1 MLVRRDQRRG
11 EPATRTKGDFGFI
24 CEWLR
29 VFQEGLLSH
38 LMAFLPIPLMV
49 QLAKSIWQQAAPEL
63 SDVTISSATREERS
77 FWQHVHLAFVTQLAA
92 RLTDLTTI
100 TLRYPIGF
108 LMWCFDVFVA
118 MIEGHIA
125 RRADN
130 LGDGTLHTLTIE
142 DVRLTGAAMQTLS
155 RTHPPF
161 PARLDPPPTLH
172 ALTTIKGLYRGY
184 PTDTNGHQAL
194 ADRGWLMPSLATVQ
208 QEGWSPD
215 RLGQLI
221 SSSRSLRCVDDV
233 VEGRIG
239 GEEWAGEDWAD
250 VFEGIPAVP
259 AGQQG
264 GPLAQLESIGTIV
277 VLENDPEGIY
287 RLRVITTHTRVQR
300 GLGAWLMM
308 SFLYV
313 CCCFQEVLVARGCR
327 RLKKLHVR
335 FGGIGRP
342 TFPVLL
348 AVERLV
354 GACCRPDAPLT
365 LTTTDRPE
373 FDLSIFCHP
382 NFPTTPS
389 PSFKA
394 MVQQLARQAT
404 SVVYIFTQDGLTDQ
418 HTNPSPSAIDIA
430 SSLSFDKAETVV
442 EVKNANGFNPPAN
455 TPSPDP
461 TIITHLQPFSTQ
473 ATELRVVSSLGG
485 AAAQLL
491 AAKMPN
497 VGRVDFEGAPELGDG
512 ERVDVLAAV
521 GSEREVGDVWM
532 GEVDVDQFDRLLV
545 GAAGSLPAIS
555 GLNFTTTRM
564 LREMEVVP
572 LSVLIFALCVF
583 AFSGR

>member
-1 MLVRRDQRRG
+1 M
-11 EPATRTKGDFGFI
+11 
-24 CEWLR
+24 
-29 VFQEGLLSH
+29 
-38 LMAFLPIPLMV
+38 MAFLPIPLMV
-49 QLAKSIWQQAAPEL
+49 QLAKSIWQPAAPQL

-92 RLTDLTTI
+92 RLTNLTTT

-125 RRADN
+125 GRPADN

-142 DVRLTGAAMQTLS
+142 GVRLTGAAMQTLS

-172 ALTTIKGLYRGY
+172 ALTTIKGLYRDY
-184 PTDTNGHQAL
+184 PNDTDGHQAL
-194 ADRGWLMPSLATVQ
+194 ADRGWLMPSLATVR
-208 QEGWSPD
+208 QEGWEAG

-221 SSSRSLRCVDDV
+221 SSSRSLRCV
-233 VEGRIG
+233 EWG

-250 VFEGIPAVP
+250 VFAGIPA
-259 AGQQG
+259 AGDGQQV

-277 VLENDPEGIY
+277 VLEDDPEGIY

-354 GACCRPDAPLT
+354 GACCRPDAPLM

-382 NFPTTPS
+382 NFPTTPT
-389 PSFKA
+389 PTFKA

-461 TIITHLQPFSTQ
+461 AIITHLQPFSTQ
-473 ATELRVVSSLGG
+473 ASELRVQSGLGDP
-485 AAAQLL
+485 AAQLL

-497 VGRVDFEGAPELGDG
+497 LGRVAFEGAPELGDG
-512 ERVDVLAAV
+512 ERVDVLAAL
-521 GSEREVGDVWM
+521 GSEREVGWVWM
-532 GEVDVDQFDRLLV
+532 GEVDVDHFDQLLV

-555 GLNFTTTRM
+555 GLN
-564 LREMEVVP
+564 
-572 LSVLIFALCVF
+572 LSRHVC
-583 AFSGR
+583 